1 MKGKKHR
8 ATLKARAKAL
18 ARPLYTRPQAMQRY
32 KEKTAARAEHIAIQ
46 EAAHKRNEYDRMTG
60 HIHSAIQPGLR
71 AALVQERS
79 KLLK

>member
-1 MKGKKHR
+1 MKAKKSK
-8 ATLKARAKAL
+8 ALKAKAKAL

-32 KEKTAARAEHIAIQ
+32 KDRTAARAEHIAVQ

-60 HIHSAIQPGLR
+60 HIHTAIQPGLR
-71 AALVQERS
+71 AALIQERS

>member
-1 MKGKKHR
+1 MRVKKTKAMKAK
-8 ATLKARAKAL
+8 AKAL

-32 KEKTAARAEHIAIQ
+32 KDRTAARAEHIAVQ

-71 AALVQERS
+71 AALIHERS

>member
-1 MKGKKHR
+1 MAKKTK
-8 ATLKARAKAL
+8 ALKAKAKAL
-18 ARPLYTRPQAMQRY
+18 ARPLYARPQAMQRY
-32 KEKTAARAEHIAIQ
+32 KERTAARAEHIAVQ

-71 AALVQERS
+71 AALIHERS

>member
-1 MKGKKHR
+1 MRVKKTKAMKAK
-8 ATLKARAKAL
+8 AKAL

-32 KEKTAARAEHIAIQ
+32 KDRTAARAEHIAVQ

-71 AALVQERS
+71 AALIQERS

>member
-1 MKGKKHR
+1 MKVKKSK
-8 ATLKARAKAL
+8 ALKAKAKAL
-18 ARPLYTRPQAMQRY
+18 ARPLYTRPAAMQRY
-32 KEKTAARAEHIAIQ
+32 KDRTAARAEHIAVQ

-71 AALVQERS
+71 GALIHERS

>member
-1 MKGKKHR
+1 MKAKTSK
-8 ATLKARAKAL
+8 ALKAKAKAL

-32 KEKTAARAEHIAIQ
+32 KERTTARAEHIAVQ
-46 EAAHKRNEYDRMTG
+46 EAAHKRNEHDRMTG

-71 AALVQERS
+71 AALIQERS

>member
-1 MKGKKHR
+1 MRVKKTKAMKAK
-8 ATLKARAKAL
+8 AKAL

-32 KEKTAARAEHIAIQ
+32 KDRTAARAEHIAVQ

-60 HIHSAIQPGLR
+60 HIHTAIQPGLR
-71 AALVQERS
+71 AALIHERS